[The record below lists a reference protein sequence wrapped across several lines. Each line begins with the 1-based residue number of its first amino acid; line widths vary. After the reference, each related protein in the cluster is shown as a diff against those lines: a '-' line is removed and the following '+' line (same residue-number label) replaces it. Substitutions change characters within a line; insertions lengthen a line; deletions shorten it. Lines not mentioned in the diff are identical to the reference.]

1 MLEVFVKRKK
11 EFFFFLLLILFF
23 YRSPYIFLNGRF
35 MAEEGNVFF
44 KFAYLNNFFS
54 SLFFIDFL
62 SGYMNL
68 WANISAI
75 FSNMFSLKFAPIASN
90 YLSLVPKLIIII
102 YSLNR
107 DNLLLNKFYLSAVF
121 VLIIFISPLNVPE
134 IWMNSINSQIFFAM
148 LVFFLVFIKYNNSKY
163 NIVDAFIL
171 FISGLT
177 GIYSC
182 ILLPIFILK
191 FYLFKTKQDF
201 LNLILLGICT
211 LLQFVIVIYSKFS
224 NSLYEGKLHAVNPE
238 LIVNF
243 TYNVLIKSFLG
254 TDLTKYIYNNFL
266 ININLS
272 LISLVIILIFTAIF
286 FLFLNHLKKIFLK
299 NKEIKLILIAT
310 FYAFISTSILVLI
323 GGTGDYVGGRYAALP
338 SFYFLVFFIIIIKLS
353 KIKFLKYLS
362 LFFLT
367 SSIFFGA
374 VSFRNNDYSQY
385 LQCQNCPNW
394 LDEIKKFD
402 QDKTYPLKIWPYP
415 SKTMQLTN

>member
-1 MLEVFVKRKK
+1 MLEVFTKRKK
-11 EFFFFLLLILFF
+11 EIFFFLLLILFF

-44 KFAYLNNFFS
+44 KYAYLNNFFS

-75 FSNMFSLKFAPIASN
+75 FSNMFSLKFAPIVSN

-107 DNLLLNKFYLSAVF
+107 DNLLLNKFYLNAVF

-148 LVFFLVFIKYNNSKY
+148 LVFFLVFIKYDNSRY

-191 FYLFKTKQDF
+191 FYLFKAKQDY
-201 LNLILLGICT
+201 LNLIVLGICT
-211 LLQFVIVIYSKFS
+211 LFQFAIVIYSKFS
-224 NSLYEGKLHAVNPE
+224 NSLYEGKLHSVNPE

-272 LISLVIILIFTAIF
+272 LISLIIILIFAANI

-310 FYAFISTSILVLI
+310 LYAFISTSILVLI

-362 LFFLT
+362 LFLLT

-374 VSFRNNDYSQY
+374 VSFKNNDYSQY

-394 LDEIKKFD
+394 LNEIKKFD
-402 QDKTYPLKIWPYP
+402 QDKTYPMKIWPYP
-415 SKTMQLTN
+415 NKTMQLTN

>member
-1 MLEVFVKRKK
+1 MLEVFTKRKK
-11 EFFFFLLLILFF
+11 EIFFFLLLILFF

-44 KFAYLNNFFS
+44 KYAYLNNFFS
-54 SLFFIDFL
+54 SLFFIDFF
-62 SGYMNL
+62 SGYINL

-75 FSNMFSLKFAPIASN
+75 FSNMFSLKFAPIVSN

-102 YSLNR
+102 FSLNR
-107 DNLLLNKFYLSAVF
+107 DNLLINKFYLSAVF

-148 LVFFLVFIKYNNSKY
+148 LVFFLVFIKYDNSKY

-182 ILLPIFILK
+182 ILLPVFILK
-191 FYLFKTKQDF
+191 FNLFRTKQDF
-201 LNLILLGICT
+201 LNLILLGVCT
-211 LLQFVIVIYSKFS
+211 LFQFLIVIYSKFS
-224 NSLYEGKLHAVNPE
+224 NSLYEGKLHSVNPE

-272 LISLVIILIFTAIF
+272 LISLIIILIFAANI

-310 FYAFISTSILVLI
+310 LYAFISTSILVLI

-338 SFYFLVFFIIIIKLS
+338 SFYFLVFFIIIIRIS

-362 LFFLT
+362 LFFLV
-367 SSIFFGA
+367 SSVFFGA
-374 VSFRNNDYSQY
+374 ISFKNNDYSQY
-385 LQCQNCPNW
+385 LECQNCPNW
-394 LDEIKKFD
+394 PDEIKKFD
-402 QDKTYPLKIWPYP
+402 QDKTYSLKIWPYP
-415 SKTMQLTN
+415 SKTMQLIN